1 MATSEKTTLK
11 GILTRYIPIL
21 DWSQRYNK
29 KLAIGDIT
37 AALIVTL
44 MLVPQALAY
53 SMLAGLPPHV
63 GLYAS
68 MLPLVAYA
76 IFGTSNSLAVGPV
89 AVAAL
94 MTASAVAPYAAQSI
108 EMGMISAVIL
118 ATISGL
124 LLLASGILRLGFLAN
139 FLSHPVISGFISAA
153 SIIIAT
159 SQVPTL
165 LGFSGSGDNMI
176 ALGSTIMDRLES
188 LHTPTLIMS
197 VITIALLLVS
207 RCYGTK
213 ILGLLG
219 LSKFSAQ
226 TANRAVPAILVVAG
240 TFLMQSNYEWVKG
253 IKTVGDIPAGLPGL
267 SAPLIDGNM
276 WHALWLPALLI
287 TIVGY
292 VESISVAQSLAMKRK
307 ERIDPNQELIALG
320 FANIAAAVSSGLPVT
335 GGVSRSV
342 VNSDAGAL
350 TPAAGLFTAMGM
362 VGASLL
368 ITGWLGSL
376 PKFILSATI
385 VVAVLSI
392 VDLSIFMKTLRLS
405 TKDFLA
411 LAITFSLTLLINIE
425 WGISAG
431 VLISIGLHLYSSSK
445 PHTAIVGRIAGTEHF
460 RNIDRHKV
468 EVCTDVVTLRI
479 DESLYFANA
488 RFLEQRVLELI
499 AENPKIKHLV
509 LMFSAVNE
517 IDSSAIEILE
527 TINHA
532 LKQQGIGFHLS
543 EVKGPVMDYLKR
555 SDLINTLNGKIF
567 MTQFKA
573 YEELACINNNK

>member
-1 MATSEKTTLK
+1 
-11 GILTRYIPIL
+11 
-21 DWSQRYNK
+21 
-29 KLAIGDIT
+29 
-37 AALIVTL
+37 
-44 MLVPQALAY
+44 
-53 SMLAGLPPHV
+53 
-63 GLYAS
+63 
-68 MLPLVAYA
+68 
-76 IFGTSNSLAVGPV
+76 
-89 AVAAL
+89 
-94 MTASAVAPYAAQSI
+94 MTASAVAPYSAQSV
-108 EMGMISAVIL
+108 EMGMVSAVIL
-118 ATISGL
+118 ASISGL
-124 LLLASGILRLGFLAN
+124 LLLSSGILRLGFLAN

-165 LGFSGSGDNMI
+165 LGFSGSGENMI
-176 ALGSTIMDRLES
+176 TLGTNIIDSLGSV
-188 LHTPTLIMS
+188 HAPTLMMS
-197 VITIALLLVS
+197 VITIALLVGS
-207 RCYGTK
+207 RLYGTK
-213 ILGLLG
+213 IWGLLG
-219 LSKFSAQ
+219 LSEFLAQ
-226 TANRAVPAILVVAG
+226 TVNRSVPAILVVVG
-240 TFLMQSNYEWVKG
+240 TCLMQPNFEWAKG

-267 SAPLIDGNM
+267 SLPLIDGNM

-307 ERIDPNQELIALG
+307 ERIDPDQELIALG

-350 TPAAGLFTAMGM
+350 TPAAGLFTAIGM
-362 VGASLL
+362 VSASLL

-376 PKFILSATI
+376 PKFILSTTI

-392 VDLSIFMKTLRLS
+392 VDFSIFKKTLRLS
-405 TKDFLA
+405 IKDFLA
-411 LAITFSLTLLINIE
+411 LAITFSLTLLINVE
-425 WGISAG
+425 WGIGAG

-460 RNIDRHKV
+460 RNIDRHMV
-468 EVCTDVVTLRI
+468 EVCPDVITLRI

-499 AENPKIKHLV
+499 ADNPKTKHLV

-527 TINHA
+527 TINQA
-532 LKQQGIGFHLS
+532 LQQQRVGFHLS

-555 SDLINTLNGKIF
+555 TELINTLNGKIF

-573 YEELACINNNK
+573 YEELSCFSSND